1 MPLVII
7 MATLAGSHS
16 LPALELEKMLAFAT
30 ADSVRIELAPSAGED
45 FAGVEFQAAIT
56 QAGTGRLL
64 WQGSLGQ
71 GAPDAA
77 RGACF
82 SKAISGL
89 KPELWSPEFSRSL
102 PPPGHRDQ
110 GRKDAGRQDCSHGLP
125 FLRDSGRPVPSEW
138 PSGVSARHR
147 DQPAGAGHTAG
158 SRRIARVCRGV
169 RALPEIAAREHLPP
183 LYRRVAGLVRCVRRA
198 GHDDVCRDTTARP
211 RGRTRE
217 NAPRR
222 KTSTAALPATGS
234 SSRATCRIRAS

>member
-1 MPLVII
+1 MKHIKVPRQAWWPMPLVII

-89 KPELWSPEFSRSL
+89 KPELWSPSSPFSTTSRS
-102 PPPGHRDQ
+102 PRPGTERRWPPGLF
-110 GRKDAGRQDCSHGLP
+110 AWAS
-125 FLRDSGRPVPSEW
+125 VPS
-138 PSGVSARHR
+138 RF
-147 DQPAGAGHTAG
+147 GAA
-158 SRRIARVCRGV
+158 
-169 RALPEIAAREHLPP
+169 
-183 LYRRVAGLVRCVRRA
+183 
-198 GHDDVCRDTTARP
+198 
-211 RGRTRE
+211 
-217 NAPRR
+217 
-222 KTSTAALPATGS
+222 S
-234 SSRATCRIRAS
+234 SV